1 MKNVFI
7 TCVKKKADKKCAA
20 RDLYISALFKKN
32 LAYAES
38 LKPDNIYILSAK
50 HHLVELDDI
59 LEPYNETLLDYSA
72 DQKKE
77 WAEEVIKQ
85 MEKKGIKSSDDNIF
99 LAGKV
104 YTKYLKEYF
113 PKAKYPFESLLGIGY
128 ILEWLTDKLEQK
140 GKYNLQDMKIKEQL
154 LKLAK
159 MLIKFATIEVGE
171 TTWTY
176 EGDFVE
182 GTEVYV
188 EDEQGDMMPVADG
201 EYQKDDTIITIKDGK
216 IESIV
221 EKEIEDPEPEPDP
234 ENLEDERVVEL
245 KTRITE
251 LEGLLQD
258 RDAIVEQ
265 LTKENEDLKAE
276 IETLKNQPKEEPVE
290 MKKTPKEGFSKEIE
304 NKALRYFKN

>member
-1 MKNVFI
+1 
-7 TCVKKKADKKCAA
+7 
-20 RDLYISALFKKN
+20 
-32 LAYAES
+32 
-38 LKPDNIYILSAK
+38 
-50 HHLVELDDI
+50 
-59 LEPYNETLLDYSA
+59 
-72 DQKKE
+72 
-77 WAEEVIKQ
+77 
-85 MEKKGIKSSDDNIF
+85 MEKKGIKSSDDNTF

-140 GKYNLQDMKIKEQL
+140 GKYNLQDMNIKEQL

-171 TTWTY
+171 ATWTY

-188 EDEQGDMMPVADG
+188 EDEQGEMMPVADG
-201 EYQKDDTIITIKDGK
+201 EYQKDDTTITIKDGK

-221 EKEIEDPEPEPDP
+221 EKEVEDPEPDPEPDP
-234 ENLEDERVVEL
+234 ENLEDERVAALE
-245 KTRITE
+245 TRITE

-258 RDAIVEQ
+258 RDAIISQ
-265 LTKENEDLKAE
+265 LTEENKELKEKLDKPVEKPVKMNASLREKFNKENQ
-276 IETLKNQPKEEPVE
+276 N
-290 MKKTPKEGFSKEIE
+290 
-304 NKALRYFKN
+304 NKALKYFEN